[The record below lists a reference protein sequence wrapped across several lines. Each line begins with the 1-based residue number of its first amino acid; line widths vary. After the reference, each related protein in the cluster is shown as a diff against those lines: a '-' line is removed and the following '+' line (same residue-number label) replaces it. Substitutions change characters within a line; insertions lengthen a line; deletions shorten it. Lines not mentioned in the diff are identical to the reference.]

1 MDSWGRASYDQ
12 MFVGIIGMSLLGALL
27 YGFFGY
33 MERALCAWKLLES
46 GHPIA
51 GESALGQRSRKV
63 ADRVRVF
70 GVMIKFSHTVFALP
84 FALAAVILAQREA
97 SITPL
102 LVGLIVIAFVGARSA
117 AMGFN
122 RLVDAQIDARNPRT
136 ADRAIPTGLLTPKI
150 TLFFVLVACAV
161 FIVAAGFIS
170 RLCLYLA
177 VPVLLILFLYS
188 YTKRFSAFSHLFLGF
203 SIGLAPLGAWIAIT
217 GTFSWEI
224 ILLSVALMTYI
235 AGFDILYA
243 CQDIE
248 SDREQGLFSIPAR
261 MGIRPAMHISTLLHI
276 LSFLLLLSL
285 YLAFD
290 MGPVYFL
297 FVVIIGVL
305 FIIEHR
311 LVFPEDISRINVAF
325 FHVNSVV
332 SIVLFLGILLDEV
345 VRRVS

>member
-1 MDSWGRASYDQ
+1 RSM
-12 MFVGIIGMSLLGALL
+12 
-27 YGFFGY
+27 
-33 MERALCAWKLLES
+33 CAWKLLES
-46 GHPIA
+46 GQPAA
-51 GESALGQRSRKV
+51 GKSQSGQRNRNV
-63 ADRVRVF
+63 AERVKVF

-97 SITPL
+97 AITPL
-102 LVGLIVIAFVGARSA
+102 LVGLIIIAFIGARSA

-136 ADRAIPTGLLTPKI
+136 ADRAIPTGLLTPNT
-150 TLFFVLVACAV
+150 TLLFVLVSCAV
-161 FIVAAGFIS
+161 FIIAAGFIS

-177 VPVLLILFLYS
+177 VPVLFILFFYS

-217 GTFSWEI
+217 GSFSWGI

-243 CQDIE
+243 CQDVE
-248 SDREQGLFSIPAR
+248 SDWEQGLFSIPAR
-261 MGIRPAMHISTLLHI
+261 MGIRPAMHISTLLHV
-276 LSFLLLLSL
+276 LSFLFLLSL
-285 YLAFD
+285 YLVFD
-290 MGPVYFL
+290 MGPVYFI
-297 FVVIIGVL
+297 FVVIIGIL

-311 LVFPEDISRINVAF
+311 LIAPDDISRIDVAF

-345 VRRVS
+345 VRTVF